1 MPRRRW
7 RIKTRRE
14 PLSPA
19 GHVYLE
25 LGPGGMRAMHNRKP
39 LDGYR
44 AVAFFTVERERA
56 AAWHEHGEEI
66 TAAWLLEHP
75 GTRPWAWWAFDA
87 TEPRRCVVGAELL
100 APAGAPTAWEWVWRK
115 DFGVPAFL
123 QWRPRGYP
131 GLPAVE
137 SQAAYL
143 DRLHLLGVE
152 ERADL
157 DDDAFDHEAVNPFIA
172 DAEETL
178 NPTAARALL
187 GSWRR
192 SEPPKDQG
200 EGFHHIFVGSSA
212 CSRPRRRTCAH
223 Q

>member
-1 MPRRRW
+1 
-7 RIKTRRE
+7 
-14 PLSPA
+14 
-19 GHVYLE
+19 
-25 LGPGGMRAMHNRKP
+25 MHKRKP
-39 LDGYR
+39 LDGYQ
-44 AVAFFTVERERA
+44 AVAFFCLARA
-56 AAWHEHGEEI
+56 WRRDHRGLAAR
-66 TAAWLLEHP
+66 AS

-87 TEPRRCVVGAELL
+87 TEPRRCVGGAELL

-123 QWRPRGYP
+123 QWRPRGYL

-192 SEPPKDQG
+192 SEPCKDQG
-200 EGFHHIFVGSSA
+200 
-212 CSRPRRRTCAH
+212 
-223 Q
+223 